1 MNAKIS
7 MNPNLLVKFLAKEPS
22 EFTREDIIYYC
33 RENEIK
39 FINFHYC
46 GWDGKL

>member
-33 RENEIK
+33 REPLNTLIST
-39 FINFHYC
+39 
-46 GWDGKL
+46 